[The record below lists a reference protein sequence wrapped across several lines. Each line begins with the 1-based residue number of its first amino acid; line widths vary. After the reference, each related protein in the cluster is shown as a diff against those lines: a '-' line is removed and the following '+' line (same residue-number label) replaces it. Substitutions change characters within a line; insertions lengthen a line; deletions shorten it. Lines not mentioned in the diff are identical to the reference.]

1 MQNLRCSSNIEII
14 GIKNLS
20 KLSRNTVKS
29 NIAVWGLKRGKT
41 TIVYVEYLKLIHPD
55 VEPSRWRFLNE
66 PFSRIHTEPHLY
78 AYEDLYRLLRRNPVV
93 VKHHLEHTQHMS
105 DEDLSYFKSDYDNI
119 LVYTS
124 DWFDMLTS
132 FCLAVQTNEWQVTQD
147 KTEGLDKYDG
157 KSAVISIDELDWAHV
172 RFKNFLT
179 YTPDIQWN
187 KVYNVDDL
195 YVDSWFSKQKPHS
208 ETIINYDNLREYYN
222 NNFDLTWQIGDWK
235 LIDGKLQYPDSE
247 RIQAIQDY

>member
-1 MQNLRCSSNIEII
+1 MITGISNS
-14 GIKNLS
+14 S
-20 KLSRNTVKS
+20 KLSRSTVNF

-55 VEPSRWRFLNE
+55 VEPNRWRFLNE

-105 DEDLSYFKSDYDNI
+105 DEDLSYFKSHYDNI

-124 DWFDMLTS
+124 DWFDLLTS
-132 FCLAVQTNEWQVTQD
+132 YCLAIQTNEWQVTQA
-147 KTEGLDKYDG
+147 KTEGLQEYTG
-157 KSAVISIDELDWAHV
+157 KSAVINVLDLAKTDKL
-172 RFKNFLT
+172 FKEFLT
-179 YTPDIQWN
+179 HTPDIEWD

-195 YVDSWFSKQKPHS
+195 NVDSWFSKQKPHS
-208 ETIINYDNLREYYN
+208 ETIINYDNLREHYYN
-222 NNFDLTWQIGDWK
+222 TFDLTWQIGDWK
-235 LIDGKLQYPDSE
+235 LTDGNLSYPDSE
-247 RIQAIQDY
+247 RVKVIQPH